1 MYVFCMSISCL
12 LSSGMK
18 LEVRKFRNLIEF
30 GFQGSVRVSS
40 ILLYFIS
47 IRAWVANADLF
58 LYGQKGQ
65 HLKIFGEE
73 GHFSKIASIQTI
85 QYPLLMFLLD

>member
-30 GFQGSVRVSS
+30 GFQGSVKVSS

-58 LYGQKGQ
+58 LHGQKGQ